1 MNGSLQLSE
10 YPFDM
15 VRLPCGKCGR
25 AGQYRKQTL
34 LNTTVPIFDCLIGG
48 RKLRSANVMGK
59 HTMPAWLVMWIW
71 SLRPGL
77 AASNRQRGRAS
88 AG

>member
-48 RKLRSANVMGK
+48 RKLRSANVMGNTRCL
-59 HTMPAWLVMWIW
+59 HG
-71 SLRPGL
+71 SLCGFGPYDPD
-77 AASNRQRGRAS
+77 
-88 AG
+88 